1 MIGSVV
7 ELTPPA
13 HKADELKILTAGDL
27 IDLQLE
33 PREDLIAP
41 WLRQGES
48 LLLWSASGLGKTW
61 LTLSMAIAMAG
72 GGKVGNWKCPKPRR
86 VLLIDG
92 EMHLQDLKE
101 RIETL
106 TLGDVVQEGDAD
118 AAASNLSIIARQ
130 HQDPNVDFFDITEP
144 ASQKKLRQQCK
155 NLDVDILIID
165 NLSTVADGLQ
175 DENAA
180 TAFKPVQKFL
190 LSMKQMGIATIL
202 VHHSRK
208 DGKEARGSSA
218 IATTFEVIIGLEKP
232 KTPVIGKASF
242 LLSFGK
248 FRAKGDETLAPTS
261 WTLEDHC
268 WKIEDDSDSTSGR
281 VLCAL
286 QSHDYINQ
294 SELAKGL
301 GMAQSTVSKTFARL
315 KGEERLTQDDIDQ
328 FFSKA
333 KAIRDADGEIDQAEA
348 VAVSETDP
356 EDDF

>member
-1 MIGSVV
+1 MTGSVV

-13 HKADELKILTAGDL
+13 HKADELRIRTAGDL

-72 GGKVGNWKCPKPRR
+72 GGKVGNWNCPKPRR

-106 TLGDVVQEGDAD
+106 ALGDVIQDGDAD

-130 HQDPNVDFFDITEP
+130 DQNPNVNFFDITKS
-144 ASQKKLRQQCK
+144 ASQKQLRQKCED
-155 NLDVDILIID
+155 LDVDVLIID

-175 DENAA
+175 DENSA

-202 VHHSRK
+202 VHHARK

-218 IATTFEVIIGLEKP
+218 MQTTFEVMIGLEEP
-232 KTPVIGKASF
+232 SNPPIGKASF
-242 LLSFGK
+242 RLSFGK
-248 FRAKGDETLAPTS
+248 FRAKGDETLAPMT
-261 WTLEDHC
+261 WTLEEHG
-268 WKIEDDSDSTSGR
+268 WKIEEDSDTTNGR
-281 VLCAL
+281 VKSGL
-286 QSHDYINQ
+286 QSLNYINQ
-294 SELAKGL
+294 KELAKGL
-301 GMAQSTVSKTFARL
+301 GMVQSTVSKALKRL
-315 KGEERLTQDDIDQ
+315 IAEELITQEEIKQ
-328 FFSKA
+328 LFKKA
-333 KAIRDADGEIDQAEA
+333 KAIREDDGQDVQAETPD
-348 VAVSETDP
+348 EP
-356 EDDF
+356 EEDLEPDF